1 MSNKTSKFDQ
11 ALKELVDSFSSVHS
25 ELVDK
30 FEDDEDGYQHAL
42 LETVE
47 NAIEGALEDSDVD
60 AGFLAG
66 FLTTCSEALEN
77 LDPEAF
83 SEAEEGDEGYAI
95 DDVDY
100 DDDDDDLD
108 EDDLDD
114 TDDDE

>member
-1 MSNKTSKFDQ
+1 MSATTSKFDQ
-11 ALKELVDSFSSVHS
+11 ALKELVDTFASVHT

-30 FEDDEDGYQHAL
+30 YEDDEDGYQHAL

-60 AGFLAG
+60 ASFLAG

-83 SEAEEGDEGYAI
+83 NESEEGEDDYSM

-100 DDDDDDLD
+100 DED
-108 EDDLDD
+108 EDLDD
-114 TDDDE
+114 EDLDDDSDEDY